1 MRRSI
6 LKTAAW
12 VNFPMKMGLLMPVKM
27 MWLSRLMPL
36 PHPRSIYGRFPMSYN
51 FHHRAPSGDLSRRY
65 YQYLCRRAQFSV
77 KGSVNLT
84 GTALNGSATAWKI
97 GTTNAITWTVSGAAL
112 VMSILSILKTPGRIV
127 IPILSRLS
135 LPRIFLIPGV

>member
-1 MRRSI
+1 MLIGARCAQYSKDGCLGKFSNENGI
-6 LKTAAW
+6 
-12 VNFPMKMGLLMPVKM
+12 VNAGQNDVAEPANAPPTSAIYLWKIPDEAIISTTV
-27 MWLSRLMPL
+27 RLQAT
-36 PHPRSIYGRFPMSYN
+36 F
-51 FHHRAPSGDLSRRY
+51 SRRY

-112 VMSILSILKTPGRIV
+112 VMSILSILKLRG
-127 IPILSRLS
+127 
-135 LPRIFLIPGV
+135 G